1 MLLIATIVAIWTVFG
16 RYGCKGWQRRF
27 DVPIETPDGTRLN
40 TLREAIA
47 YLAKIVPKSERN
59 MPAVTTAAEM
69 LTYAAER
76 DWPTNQA
83 RIGVM
88 KALHRHE
95 VRQFNPDAKD
105 HHWGKRKLAGDR

>member
-1 MLLIATIVAIWTVFG
+1 MIVE
-16 RYGCKGWQRRF
+16 RGWQRKF
-27 DVPIETPDGTRLN
+27 DEPIETPDGTQLN

-47 YLAKIVPKSERN
+47 YLAKTVPKSERD

-76 DWPTNQA
+76 GIAWMFLA
-83 RIGVM
+83 RMGVM

-95 VRQFNPDAKD
+95 TLQFNPNAKEQ
-105 HHWGKRKLAGDR
+105 HWGKRKLKRDQ